1 MLRALVRALDAG
13 GGVEGAGIRPP
24 RQPSL
29 CICTVI
35 ITPSPYSQFY
45 DPEGHVSC
53 GYLLAFQ
60 EARILLVRLLLA
72 RLIRDTWMLLNESM
86 KPGCVRFQGY

>member
-13 GGVEGAGIRPP
+13 SGVEAVGIRP
-24 RQPSL
+24 QPSL
-29 CICTVI
+29 RICTVI
-35 ITPSPYSQFY
+35 MTSSPYSQFY
-45 DPEGHVSC
+45 DPESHVSC

-72 RLIRDTWMLLNESM
+72 RLIGDTCMLLNESM
-86 KPGCVRFQGY
+86 KPRYIRFQGY

>member
-13 GGVEGAGIRPP
+13 SAVGIRP
-24 RQPSL
+24 QPSL

-35 ITPSPYSQFY
+35 TTPSPYSQFY
-45 DPEGHVSC
+45 NPEGHVSC

-72 RLIRDTWMLLNESM
+72 RLIHDACMLLNESM
-86 KPGCVRFQGY
+86 KPRCV

>member
-13 GGVEGAGIRPP
+13 SGVEAVGIRP
-24 RQPSL
+24 QPSF

-35 ITPSPYSQFY
+35 ITASPYSQFY
-45 DPEGHVSC
+45 DPESHVSC

-72 RLIRDTWMLLNESM
+72 RLIRDTCVLLNES
-86 KPGCVRFQGY
+86 KEPRCIRFQCY